1 MRSQGVLITAVDTDR
16 ADRDDGH
23 SRNLAFVI
31 DIDDIKVC
39 HLGDIQ
45 RVPTGDEVEELSG
58 IDILLVPVGGGRVM
72 GAAKAA
78 EMVSLLEPKIVIPM
92 TYKTDVSKGD
102 FEGVDHFI
110 KEMGVEAK
118 APEQRLNL
126 SQIERARRD
135 DPGVAVLS
143 RCLSANSSRPLLPQT
158 IVQAGTPFRARAG
171 ARSLRTDSSFR
182 RMTDIDHARRRC
194 EGVHGS
200 LPDSAIARPWWA
212 RRYGR

>member
-1 MRSQGVLITAVDTDR
+1 MEIYWLGHGCFRLRGRDATVLTDPCPPTTGYKIGKVNTDIVTISRDLPESSHRAAAAGEARFLDGPGEYEIAGVLITAVDTDR

-45 RVPTGDEVEELSG
+45 RVPMGDEVEELSG
-58 IDILLVPVGGGRVM
+58 IDVLLVPVGGGRVM

-126 SQIERARRD
+126 SKSNVPDETTL
-135 DPGVAVLS
+135 VLLTY
-143 RCLSANSSRPLLPQT
+143 R
-158 IVQAGTPFRARAG
+158 G
-171 ARSLRTDSSFR
+171 A
-182 RMTDIDHARRRC
+182 
-194 EGVHGS
+194 
-200 LPDSAIARPWWA
+200 
-212 RRYGR
+212 